1 MRRSTT
7 PSINRP
13 LSIACCMAP
22 SRLPTPCLPPS
33 VPYAPQGSDAAPL
46 RPDKSPRPA
55 GTGRLAAAG
64 GPAPGDKKA
73 GQPLAIELAFI
84 GTDALAKSMA
94 EIIQANL
101 RQVGVQV
108 TLGGRGGKQHLRAP
122 ARRPLRHDL
131 QSHLGARPTIR
142 MPFLSSMRV
151 PSHADY
157 RGPARPAR
165 QGTD

>member
-33 VPYAPQGSDAAPL
+33 VPYAPQDL
-46 RPDKSPRPA
+46 TPRRYDPTKARALLEQA
-55 GTGRLAAAG
+55 GWQQLE
-64 GPAPGDKKA
+64 
-73 GQPLAIELAFI
+73 GQPSATKKPGNRWRLSWRLLAPTRWLNRWPKLFRPICGRSACR
-84 GTDALAKSMA
+84 SPS
-94 EIIQANL
+94 
-101 RQVGVQV
+101 VGE
-108 TLGGRGGKQHLRAP
+108 GGKQHLRAP

-142 MPFLSSMRV
+142 MPF
-151 PSHADY
+151 
-157 RGPARPAR
+157 
-165 QGTD
+165 